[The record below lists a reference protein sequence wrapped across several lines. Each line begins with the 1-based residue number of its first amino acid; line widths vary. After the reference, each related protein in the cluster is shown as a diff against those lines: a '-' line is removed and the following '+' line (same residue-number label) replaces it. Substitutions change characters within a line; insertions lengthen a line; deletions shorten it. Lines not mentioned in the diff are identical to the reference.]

1 MKIKSPRDPILLSD
15 RDFDNLEKM
24 LKRNEK
30 RTKLTKQE
38 KVLLE
43 ASNEFDGKLSYLF
56 NGKIN

>member
-1 MKIKSPRDPILLSD
+1 MKVKSPRDPILLSD

-38 KVLLE
+38 KLLLE
-43 ASNEFDGKLSYLF
+43 GSKKFDGKLSYLL
-56 NGKIN
+56 NGQF